1 MPEYAFLRVA
11 MIGAGLSWAALL
23 ATFVAGAKR
32 GGRAAR
38 LVLRTAIGLLAA
50 AFAAALLLGLGTGE
64 AASFWTKYGFDGTVQ
79 FGSFVLVM
87 WMMIY
92 FVAARYVGDLA
103 RTGRD

>member
-1 MPEYAFLRVA
+1 MPDYAFLRA
-11 MIGAGLSWAALL
+11 LMAGAGLSWAVLL
-23 ATFVAGAKR
+23 TTFVAGATR

-38 LVLRTAIGLLAA
+38 LVLRAATALLAA
-50 AFAAALLLGLGTGE
+50 SLAAGLLLGLGTGE
-64 AASFWTKYGFDGTVQ
+64 AASFWAKYGFDGTVQ

-92 FVAARYVGDLA
+92 FVAARYVGDLL